1 MVKEKLEKEDLN
13 RDKPTNPNKKLR
25 ITLPLP
31 PSVNHMYIHL
41 KRGGKKLTKQ
51 AEEYVL
57 ISRTYIKKAINN
69 QQWIFQNKATWYYID
84 LVFFMPDRRIR
95 DSHNMLKLLLDVMQG
110 LVYKNDYYVLPRIQ
124 SVEYDKEEPRV
135 EICVIPQTD
144 NSRKKGI
151 RLAYK

>member
-1 MVKEKLEKEDLN
+1 MVKKRLEKEDLN
-13 RDKPTNPNKKLR
+13 RDKPINPNKKLR

-57 ISRTYIKKAINN
+57 ISRAYIKKAINN
-69 QQWIFQNKATWYYID
+69 QHWIFQDRATWYYID

-135 EICVIPQTD
+135 EICIIPQT
-144 NSRKKGI
+144 NNLREKE
-151 RLAYK
+151 LQLLQ